1 MIQSSSSSSTQGP
14 SGSGNQL
21 IAGIRNRRV
30 YQNVYNEGA
39 NEYLPYNVKNQARY
53 MGFIRG
59 QPKTKLPRQNI
70 TFENITARI
79 GNGTIGER
87 RKAQQRA
94 LADQVG
100 PGLIHI
106 VGRLAKDIK
115 RVKALVNE
123 QSAQNWITDRGLKGW
138 KVQTEDLDNDENTP
152 KNVIVTNPSGFY
164 SIDGYRAV
172 EPKQRFM
179 LSQYYGKYPTK
190 LQRAD
195 HNYGSWYDQTIRPLI
210 PDAVGKQL
218 FNKAVQIVLKSMG
231 HSVDENNGRQNQELR
246 RKQQLTFLKLAPF
259 LWKSHFIGV
268 YAAANAPQE
277 AKQAFT
283 SANYFQMYN
292 NAQTR
297 KQFEAINKQ
306 AINVFNSLYEGKP
319 LAELTELY
327 DQIKAQITRA
337 NAAIESGEEL
347 GFVLNFITQQLSYE
361 TAIHIIS
368 HSKAMKKDEEEDQD
382 ELVAIQ
388 QSLDQVE
395 KVKEKQEF

>member
-1 MIQSSSSSSTQGP
+1 
-14 SGSGNQL
+14 
-21 IAGIRNRRV
+21 
-30 YQNVYNEGA
+30 
-39 NEYLPYNVKNQARY
+39 

-70 TFENITARI
+70 TFKKRTARV

-87 RKAQQRA
+87 RRAQQKA
-94 LADQVG
+94 LADQVW
-100 PGLIHI
+100 PGLMHI

-115 RVKALVNE
+115 RVNALFIE
-123 QSAQNWITDRGLKGW
+123 QSAQNWITDRGLKDW
-138 KVQTEDLDNDENTP
+138 KVKTEDLDLDPNTP
-152 KNVIVTNPSGFY
+152 KNVIVTNPSRFY

-218 FNKAVQIVLKSMG
+218 FNKAVQIVLKSVG
-231 HSVDENNGRQNQELR
+231 LSVDENNGWQNQALR
-246 RKQQLTFLKLAPF
+246 RKQQLTFLIFAPF

-277 AKQAFT
+277 AKLAFT
-283 SANYFQMYN
+283 SANYFKMYN

-297 KQFEAINKQ
+297 KQYEAINKQ
-306 AINVFNSLYEGKP
+306 AINVFNGLYEGKP
-319 LAELTELY
+319 LTELT
-327 DQIKAQITRA
+327 
-337 NAAIESGEEL
+337 
-347 GFVLNFITQQLSYE
+347 
-361 TAIHIIS
+361 
-368 HSKAMKKDEEEDQD
+368 
-382 ELVAIQ
+382 
-388 QSLDQVE
+388 
-395 KVKEKQEF
+395 

>member
-1 MIQSSSSSSTQGP
+1 MSNMNQSSSSSIQTQGQGP

-21 IAGIRNRRV
+21 IAGIRSRRV

-70 TFENITARI
+70 IFENITARV

-87 RKAQQRA
+87 RRAQQKA
-94 LADQVG
+94 LAEQVG
-100 PGLIHI
+100 PALVHI
-106 VGRLAKDIK
+106 VGKLAKDIK

-123 QSAQNWITDRGLKGW
+123 QSAQNWIKDRGLKDW

-179 LSQYYGKYPTK
+179 LNQYYGKYPSK
-190 LQRAD
+190 LSSAE
-195 HNYGSWYDQTIRPLI
+195 HNYGSWYDETIRPLI
-210 PDAVGKQL
+210 PAAVGKQL
-218 FNKAVQIVLKSMG
+218 FNKAAQIVLKSMG
-231 HSVDENNGRQNQELR
+231 HSVDENHGRSNQALR
-246 RKQQLTFLKLAPF
+246 RKQQLTFLRLAPF

-268 YAAANAPQE
+268 YAAANAPQQ

-283 SANYFQMYN
+283 SANYFQKYN
-292 NAQTR
+292 KAQIR
-297 KQFEAINKQ
+297 KLYEAINKQ
-306 AINVFNSLYEGKP
+306 AINVFNSSYEGKP
-319 LAELTELY
+319 LTELTELY

-337 NAAIESGEEL
+337 NAAIEEGGEEL
-347 GFVLNFITQQLSYE
+347 GFVLNFITQELSYE
-361 TAIHIIS
+361 TAIRIIS
-368 HSKAMKKDEEEDQD
+368 RSKPAMKNDEEE
-382 ELVAIQ
+382 E
-388 QSLDQVE
+388 E
-395 KVKEKQEF
+395 